1 MSGSKNREDNSKVG
15 FGSKTNDFLIKKSR
29 QAVEDQSNTALLY
42 FEVDV
47 ENSKRNFY
55 GEMIIKKWK
64 DPKGIKVKGT
74 IEITESQ
81 NINLADIPNKITQ
94 LKFSCYTDHLRD
106 LGIWPQVGDYF
117 SVKNRF
123 YFIQTKEILD
133 VNEHT
138 VNVDNDAY
146 SIVFNCGEAD
156 SESVT
161 PQISLEYNEDGYA
174 NQIFNSQQFNQEA
187 RKK

>member
-1 MSGSKNREDNSKVG
+1 MAGPTKEKIG
-15 FGSKTNDFLIKKSR
+15 FGTKTNQFLIKKSR
-29 QAVEDQSNTALLY
+29 EAVENYSNVPVLY

-64 DPKGIKVKGT
+64 NSRGIKVSGT
-74 IEITESQ
+74 AEITESD

-94 LKFSCYTDHLRD
+94 LKFSCYVDHLRE
-106 LGIWPQVGDYF
+106 LGIWPQAGDYF
-117 SVKNRF
+117 SIKNRF

-138 VNVDNDAY
+138 INVDNEAY
-146 SIVFNCGEAD
+146 SIVFHCGEAD
-156 SESVT
+156 SESVI
-161 PQISLEYNEDGYA
+161 PQISSEYDEDGYA
-174 NQIFNSQQFNQEA
+174 NQLLDVQAFNQES